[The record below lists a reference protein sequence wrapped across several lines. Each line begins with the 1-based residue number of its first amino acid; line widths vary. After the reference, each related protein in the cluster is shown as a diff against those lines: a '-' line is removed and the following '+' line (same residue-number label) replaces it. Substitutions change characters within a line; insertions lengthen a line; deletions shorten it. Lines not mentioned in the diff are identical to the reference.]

1 MGRAERWDD
10 ELAELAPTQWPAF
23 LTEHSGLPGP
33 RANLRLVA
41 AAARMADDATVEL
54 LAGSTDEYLL
64 TCAAAALGRRA
75 DDAGARRRAR
85 ALASCGLWRVRLGVE
100 QGLQMLGDKD
110 PEALRSVVEA
120 WVQDADPLVKRAAV
134 AAICEPRLLRSPESA
149 VVAVSVCAAATRA
162 LPDMPI
168 AASTGVHTWQDAIKC
183 ILAGASAVQLCSTLY
198 KHGAKVIPE
207 MITQIA
213 DWMERT
219 KYESVEEFRGRL
231 SLSNA
236 ADASM
241 YERTQF
247 MKYIS
252 SRETI

>member
-41 AAARMADDATVEL
+41 AAARMAEDATVEL

-168 AASTGVHTWQDAIKC
+168 ASKKSPGVRALRQALGYCW
-183 ILAGASAVQLCSTLY
+183 SVAV
-198 KHGAKVIPE
+198 
-207 MITQIA
+207 
-213 DWMERT
+213 
-219 KYESVEEFRGRL
+219 
-231 SLSNA
+231 A
-236 ADASM
+236 ADPEPGFAAFRALDASDPDVAW
-241 YERTQF
+241 
-247 MKYIS
+247 IV
-252 SRETI
+252 RENRKKKRLARLE

>member
-1 MGRAERWDD
+1 MIAV
-10 ELAELAPTQWPAF
+10 LHPA
-23 LTEHSGLPGP
+23 
-33 RANLRLVA
+33 
-41 AAARMADDATVEL
+41 
-54 LAGSTDEYLL
+54 
-64 TCAAAALGRRA
+64 
-75 DDAGARRRAR
+75 
-85 ALASCGLWRVRLGVE
+85 
-100 QGLQMLGDKD
+100 
-110 PEALRSVVEA
+110 
-120 WVQDADPLVKRAAV
+120 
-134 AAICEPRLLRSPESA
+134 
-149 VVAVSVCAAATRA
+149 
-162 LPDMPI
+162 
-168 AASTGVHTWQDAIKC
+168 GVHTWQDAIKC

>member
-1 MGRAERWDD
+1 
-10 ELAELAPTQWPAF
+10 
-23 LTEHSGLPGP
+23 
-33 RANLRLVA
+33 
-41 AAARMADDATVEL
+41 
-54 LAGSTDEYLL
+54 
-64 TCAAAALGRRA
+64 
-75 DDAGARRRAR
+75 
-85 ALASCGLWRVRLGVE
+85 
-100 QGLQMLGDKD
+100 
-110 PEALRSVVEA
+110 
-120 WVQDADPLVKRAAV
+120 
-134 AAICEPRLLRSPESA
+134 
-149 VVAVSVCAAATRA
+149 
-162 LPDMPI
+162 
-168 AASTGVHTWQDAIKC
+168 
-183 ILAGASAVQLCSTLY
+183 
-198 KHGAKVIPE
+198 